1 MRFKIF
7 LILFGVLLV
16 GASSA
21 SSHGLGRQVIEQE
34 VVGPYTVSVWVE
46 PEAVQ
51 PGDEVHIT
59 ISLQNDT
66 ATVFVTTATVA
77 INAHHADE
85 TVEPLTTT
93 AKIGGSAN
101 PLFYEGLVAV
111 DDAGEWTIQIVITGP
126 EGAAEVE
133 FPLDVGVD
141 SGGGGDSEVSNY
153 SELGQVL
160 GLIGIGIVTLAVI
173 FQALRQR
180 VKE

>member
-1 MRFKIF
+1 MRNKIF
-7 LILFGVLLV
+7 LILCSILLV
-16 GASSA
+16 GVSTAL
-21 SSHGLGRQVIEQE
+21 SHGLGRQVVEQE

-66 ATVFVTTATVA
+66 ATMFVTTASLA
-77 INAHHADE
+77 ITAEPPDE
-85 TVEPLTTT
+85 IAEPLTST
-93 AKIGGSAN
+93 AIIGGSAN
-101 PLFYEGLVAV
+101 PLFYEGLLELADV
-111 DDAGEWTIQIVITGP
+111 GEWTIRIVITGA

-133 FPLDVGVD
+133 FALEVGGD
-141 SGGGGDSEVSNY
+141 SSSGDSEVSNLRD
-153 SELGQVL
+153 LGQVL